1 MFKIMRHPPVVK
13 MKLSYQ
19 VLELVT
25 RKYNNFQNVTI
36 VENKTI
42 YKLVSITFFMSLTII
57 CKKK

>member
-1 MFKIMRHPPVVK
+1 MRHPPVVK
-13 MKLSYQ
+13 IKISYQ

-25 RKYNNFQNVTI
+25 RKYNNFENVTI

-42 YKLVSITFFMSLTII
+42 YKFVSNTFFISLTI